1 MRISLQRSRRN
12 GSILAVTLVSACL
25 LGLGLAS
32 YLTLVMA
39 QHRAVARSLAWNS
52 AMPVA
57 ESGLEEGLTQ
67 IYHHGT
73 NTPADNWTL
82 VSGTLYH
89 KVRTVGSDGSYYDV
103 GIQLTNPPT
112 ITSIGYS
119 SLPSGGG
126 FISRTVQI
134 RTQKGTS
141 TAGGLT
147 ARGKITFS
155 GGAFLDSFD
164 SSDPNYS
171 TNGLYISTRRK
182 DNGSAVSNSSASG
195 AISLSG
201 GGVYGAVGT
210 GPGGTIT
217 WSGSAKVG
225 DLGWWNAGSTGIQ
238 TGHSANNA
246 NVDFPAVDVPF
257 TGGGYTPTTGT
268 YNGTNYTYLLTG
280 GNYFTSSKLT
290 IPGGGAMAITGNV
303 VLYVDNDF
311 VTSGSGFVYMYPG
324 ATLKLYVSGAFTVS
338 GGGIVNSTL
347 TASSLSVLGLN
358 TTTESWTYSGSAAFI
373 GTVYAPNSNFTFSG
387 GAGASG
393 AFTANTVTI
402 SGSAGVHYDE
412 NLLGARRGY
421 VVSQWNEL

>member
-1 MRISLQRSRRN
+1 MRVSRKQSFRSGSVLTITVISL
-12 GSILAVTLVSACL
+12 SIV
-25 LGLGLAS
+25 GIGLAS
-32 YLTLVMA
+32 YLSLVSA
-39 QHRAVARSLAWNS
+39 QNRSVARSLVWNS

-67 IYHHGT
+67 VYYNGT
-73 NTPADNWTL
+73 NTPGNNWTL
-82 VSGTLYH
+82 VSGQLYH
-89 KVRTVGSDGSYYDV
+89 KTRTIGSDGSYYDV
-103 GIQLTNPPT
+103 SLLLTNPPT
-112 ITSIGYS
+112 ITSTGYVRI
-119 SLPSGGG
+119 PITGG
-126 FISRTVQI
+126 FLSRIVQLK
-134 RTQKGTS
+134 TQKGS
-141 TAGGLT
+141 SSIGGLT

-171 TNGLYISTRRK
+171 TNGLYISSRRK
-182 DNGSAVSNSSASG
+182 DNGAAVSNSSVAG

-201 GGVYGAVGT
+201 GGVYGTATT
-210 GPGGTIT
+210 GPGGTVT

-225 DLGWWNAGSTGIQ
+225 DLTWWGGGTAGIQ

-246 NVDFPAVDVPF
+246 NVDFPAVQAPF
-257 TGGGYTPTTGT
+257 AGGGFTPASGT
-268 YNGTNYTYLLTG
+268 YSGTNYTYVIG
-280 GNYFTSSKLT
+280 SGNYYTSSKLT
-290 IPGGGAMAITGNV
+290 IPGGGAMAVTGDA

-324 ATLKLYVSGAFTVS
+324 SSLKLYVSGAFTVS
-338 GGGIVNSTL
+338 GGGVVNSTL
-347 TASSLSVLGLN
+347 NASKLSVLGLN
-358 TTTESWTYSGSAAFI
+358 TTSENWTYSGSAAFI

-412 NLLGARRGY
+412 NLLGSRRGY
-421 VVSQWNEL
+421 VVSSWNEL